1 MPKSM
6 QILRGLNGQQI
17 NHQIQLKIQDMIR
30 LAKNYYLKKEQIHI
44 FYLLNFS
51 IFFIFLQRTLL
62 LKDNNYNSLKMAT
75 TIEPF

>member
-6 QILRGLNGQQI
+6 IRRGLNGQQI

-30 LAKNYYLKKEQIHI
+30 LAKNYYLEKEQIHI

-51 IFFIFLQRTLL
+51 IFFYIFTKSSSSQG
-62 LKDNNYNSLKMAT
+62 
-75 TIEPF
+75 